1 MQSLIDVGG
10 TRAAREAVSSAVL
23 TGTCAAALQ
32 LFLEMVTISSIDP
45 SDAQEAARWRPDN
58 DARVDLEGDAA
69 APSS

>member
-32 LFLEMVTISSIDP
+32 LFLEMVTISAIDP
-45 SDAQEAARWRPDN
+45 SDAH